1 MVYVKGIG
9 FIAKKASRAAVSAIN
24 KKRAKQQTKAIS
36 RYSTNVG
43 QAGTKGPVP
52 ARKQSKIKSTLSGR
66 TYSINTKKLNQRI
79 MLDISGGSYKSTP
92 TSRFQDSVKNLI
104 GLDSVSVRKAQLS
117 YLKNRNRRKNRL
129 KKK

>member
-9 FIAKKASRAAVSAIN
+9 FIAKKASRATVSAIN

-52 ARKQSKIKSTLSGR
+52 TKKQSKIKSTLSGR
-66 TYSINTKKLNQRI
+66 TYPINLKKLNQKI

-92 TSRFQDSVKNLI
+92 TARFQDSVKNLI
-104 GLDSVSVRKAQLS
+104 GLDSVSVRKAQIS
-117 YLKNRNRRKNRL
+117 YLRNRNRRKNRL